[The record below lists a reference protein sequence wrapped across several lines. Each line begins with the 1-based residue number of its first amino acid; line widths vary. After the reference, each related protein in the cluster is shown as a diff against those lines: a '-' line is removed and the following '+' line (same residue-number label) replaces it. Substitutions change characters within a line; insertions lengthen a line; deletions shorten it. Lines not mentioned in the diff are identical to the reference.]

1 MKPIY
6 KLILATCLLLPNT
19 MTWGQTD
26 RQPKFTFVASDTSGN
41 ITLRRVTNFNP
52 SVSLADTAL
61 AFAIDSLRTDGT
73 ATIVTVYETDADSTV
88 GLWQIGTG
96 GNRALWLNS
105 QRVSYEDFAIT
116 YRRSTEHGVVIHTM
130 RYQYPAIDS
139 NYNGHDTLYLGRE
152 GDTFGDKNLCAFLY
166 FPGQISSAYQRQ
178 LESALAVRYGALLH
192 GPYVNRN
199 SDTLWN
205 PLADDS
211 LYSFGVCGIGRDD
224 SLSLSQPR
232 SVIRNGILTLEAASP
247 LSDLDYIMLG
257 CDSNAIDLSDEVV
270 AVDTVSYLA
279 VTRHWKLRSHTSCS
293 PLQGELSEGL
303 RGEISSI
310 VRLSVD
316 LPLPADAIRLML
328 TSSDGSVIL
337 TTDTANSFT
346 LTINNGE
353 DYYIFLL
360 VNPSALP
367 TGAKGTKGHSSEG
380 ETASTDT
387 DTFRHSSNHT
397 FSVSPNPSSG
407 HYTLRVDQPDDDIIN
422 IRVVDANGRVVEQH
436 TTSEPLSQY
445 TYNGHLAAD
454 GIYYVTVSSN
464 GYQKT
469 IKLIVVK

>member
-1 MKPIY
+1 MKQLY
-6 KLILATCLLLPNT
+6 KLILITSLLFPYAVA
-19 MTWGQTD
+19 WGQPGS
-26 RQPKFTFVASDTSGN
+26 QPRFAFVASNTSGN

-52 SVSLADTAL
+52 SVSLSDTAL

-224 SLSLSQPR
+224 SLSLFQPR
-232 SVIRNGILTLEAASP
+232 SVIRNGILTLESVTP
-247 LSDLDYIMLG
+247 LSDLEHIMLG

-279 VTRHWKLRSHTSCS
+279 VTRHWKLRAHTYGHTST
-293 PLQGELSEGL
+293 
-303 RGEISSI
+303 
-310 VRLSVD
+310 VRLTVG

-328 TSSDGSVIL
+328 TTADGS
-337 TTDTANSFT
+337 TTVMAPDSTMAFT
-346 LTINNGE
+346 LNIANGQ
-353 DYYIFLL
+353 DYFLSLL
-360 VNPSALP
+360 VNPSGLP
-367 TGAKGTKGHSSEG
+367 SGAKRTKGHGGEG
-380 ETASTDT
+380 ETASNDT
-387 DTFRHSSNHT
+387 DTFTHSSNHT

-407 HYTLRVDQPDDDIIN
+407 HYTVRVAQSDGDIIN
-422 IRVVDANGRVVEQH
+422 IRVVDANGRIVEQH
-436 TTSEPLSQY
+436 STSEPLSQY
-445 TYNGHLAAD
+445 TYNGHLSAD
-454 GIYYVTVSSN
+454 GIYYVTVTSN
-464 GYQKT
+464 GRQQT
-469 IKLIVVK
+469 IKLIVVR

>member
-6 KLILATCLLLPNT
+6 KLILTTCLLLPYAVA
-19 MTWGQTD
+19 WGQIGS
-26 RQPKFTFVASDTSGN
+26 QPRFAFVASDTSGN

-52 SVSLADTAL
+52 SVSLADIAL
-61 AFAIDSLRTDGT
+61 AFTIDSLRTDGT

-105 QRVSYEDFAIT
+105 QRVSYDDFAIT

-232 SVIRNGILTLEAASP
+232 SIIRNGILTLEAATP
-247 LSDLDYIMLG
+247 LSNLEHIMLG
-257 CDSNAIDLSDEVV
+257 CDSNAIDLSDETVII
-270 AVDTVSYLA
+270 DTVSYIA
-279 VTRHWKLRSHTSCS
+279 VARQWKLRAHTYGYAST
-293 PLQGELSEGL
+293 
-303 RGEISSI
+303 
-310 VRLSVD
+310 VRLVVD

-337 TTDTANSFT
+337 TPDTANSFT

-353 DYYIFLL
+353 DYYISLL

-367 TGAKGTKGHSSEG
+367 TGAKGTKGHGSEG

-387 DTFRHSSNHT
+387 DTFTHSSNHT

-407 HYTLRVDQPDDDIIN
+407 HYTVRVAQSDDDIIN
-422 IRVVDANGRVVEQH
+422 IRIVDANGRIVEQH
-436 TTSEPLSQY
+436 STTEPLSRY
-445 TYNGHLAAD
+445 TYNGHLSAD
-454 GIYYVTVSSN
+454 GIYYVTVTSN
-464 GYQKT
+464 GRQQT
-469 IKLIVVK
+469 IKLIVVR